1 MSVVIRMKADTLH
14 EEMGRFTMAPLREP
28 VFLNSVPKCGTHLIR
43 NIVRMFTPAEQQYHA
58 TFIQLP
64 LLRQHMAAF
73 AGKPPYASWGHLLF
87 SDDSAVA
94 VRNVR
99 HIVLVRDPYDFVLA
113 RARFFLS
120 DAFQGPLNNIK
131 NGAADIESVLN
142 MMIFGAFQK
151 NPTLVEIFTYNAVA
165 WMGTEAKLF
174 RYEDILQH
182 LKDLNAP
189 AAETFFR
196 GFLGDCGIDPLP
208 DDWRER
214 VAVGADRKH
223 SATSREHLTGV
234 IQVPDELP
242 AAQKRL
248 VDFHAPGLRAML
260 GYH

>member
-1 MSVVIRMKADTLH
+1 MSVVIKMKADTLH
-14 EEMGRFTMAPLREP
+14 EEMARFSMTPLTQP

-64 LLRQHMAAF
+64 LLRQHAAAF
-73 AGKPPYASWGHLLF
+73 SGKPPFLSWGHLLF

-94 VRNVR
+94 VSKAR

-142 MMIFGAFQK
+142 LMIFGAFQK

-165 WMGTEAKLF
+165 WMGTSAKLY
-174 RYEDILQH
+174 RYEDIVNH
-182 LKDLNAP
+182 LKDLDSK
-189 AAETFFR
+189 AAHSFFTK
-196 GFLGDCGIDPLP
+196 FLGDCGIDPLP
-208 DDWRER
+208 DDWRQR
-214 VAVGADRKH
+214 VSVGSDRRH

-234 IQVPDELP
+234 APLPDELP
-242 AAQKRL
+242 EAQKRL
-248 VDFHAPGLRAML
+248 VDYHAPGLRALL

>member
-14 EEMGRFTMAPLREP
+14 EEMARFAMQPLKEP

-64 LLRQHMAAF
+64 LLRQHAAAF
-73 AGKPPYASWGHLLF
+73 AGNPPYASWGHLLF

-94 VRNVR
+94 VSKVR

-131 NGAADIESVLN
+131 NGAVDVESVLN

-151 NPTLVEIFTYNAVA
+151 NPSLAEIFTYNAVA
-165 WMGTEAKLF
+165 WMGTHAMIY
-174 RYEDILQH
+174 RYEDLIHH
-182 LKDLNAP
+182 LRDLES
-189 AAETFFR
+189 AAAQAFFR
-196 GFLGDCGIDPLP
+196 KFLSDCGIDALP
-208 DDWRER
+208 EDWLER
-214 VAVGADRKH
+214 VRVGSDRKH
-223 SATSREHLTGV
+223 SATSREHLTGAV
-234 IQVPDELP
+234 QVPDTLP
-242 AAQKRL
+242 AAQKQL
-248 VDFHAPGLRAML
+248 VDFHAPGLRAFL
-260 GYH
+260 GYR